1 MSKENY
7 LYRGNVQ
14 IHLQGQN
21 ALLPIR
27 SNREDHIICFIGSK
41 KSKLVIRDYRE
52 KPVLAAHQDPSGID
66 GSEFAVAFNQPA
78 YAEVSLAEKE
88 PEKVEI
94 NLRAAK
100 NDDDFPVLWL
110 GVKNDA
116 LMPMLDIEW
125 EIMRPI
131 DMEKIAFTA
140 MVRFGKTQVPGKK
153 SN

>member
-14 IHLQGQN
+14 IHLQGPN
-21 ALLPIR
+21 ALLPIH

-41 KSKLVIRDYRE
+41 KSRLIIRDFRQE
-52 KPVLAAHQDPSGID
+52 PILAANTAPSGIA

-78 YAEVSLAEKE
+78 YVEVSLTEKE

-94 NLRAAK
+94 NLHAAEK
-100 NDDDFPVLWL
+100 DEDFPVLWL
-110 GVKNDA
+110 GVKNDS

-131 DMEKIAFTA
+131 SVEQVAFTA
-140 MVRFGKTQVPGKK
+140 MVRFDK
-153 SN
+153 

>member
-1 MSKENY
+1 MSTPKENY

-14 IHLQGQN
+14 IHLQGPH

-27 SNREDHIICFIGSK
+27 SNRDDHIICFIGSR
-41 KSKLVIRDYRE
+41 KSKLIIRDFRQE
-52 KPVLAAHQDPSGID
+52 PVHAANRTAAGID
-66 GSEFAVAFNQPA
+66 GSQFAEAFNQPA

-94 NLRAAK
+94 NLHAAK
-100 NDDDFPVLWL
+100 NAEGVPVLWL
-110 GVKNDA
+110 GVKDDL

-131 DMEKIAFTA
+131 NEDKVAFTA
-140 MVRFGKTQVPGKK
+140 MIRFEK
-153 SN
+153 

>member
-1 MSKENY
+1 MSKEKY

-27 SNREDHIICFIGSK
+27 SQHEDHIVCFIGSRQ
-41 KSKLVIRDYRE
+41 SKLIIRDFRQE
-52 KPVLAAHQDPSGID
+52 PVLAAQHTPAGIE
-66 GSEFAVAFNQPA
+66 GSEFAEAFNQPA

-88 PEKVEI
+88 PQKVEI
-94 NLRAAK
+94 SLHTAETH
-100 NDDDFPVLWL
+100 DDFPVLWL
-110 GVKNDA
+110 GVKNDL

-131 DMEKIAFTA
+131 NAEKVAFTA
-140 MVRFGKTQVPGKK
+140 MVRFDK
-153 SN
+153 

>member
-1 MSKENY
+1 MRTSKENY

-14 IHLQGQN
+14 IHLQGPH

-27 SNREDHIICFIGSK
+27 SNGDDHIICFIGSR
-41 KSKLVIRDYRE
+41 KSKLIIRDFRQE
-52 KPVLAAHQDPSGID
+52 PVHAANRTPAGID
-66 GSEFAVAFNQPA
+66 GWQFAEAFNQPA

-94 NLRAAK
+94 RLHAAK
-100 NDDDFPVLWL
+100 NAEDFPVLWL
-110 GVKNDA
+110 GVKNDS

-131 DMEKIAFTA
+131 NEEKIAFTA
-140 MVRFGKTQVPGKK
+140 MIRFEK
-153 SN
+153 